1 MEIGGFN
8 ISIFPIHI
16 WYTNTKFP
24 YFQRFRKIVLFFKD
38 RYIIYTYITFIII
51 LEYK

>member
-24 YFQRFRKIVLFFKD
+24 YFKRFRKIVLFRPPSD
-38 RYIIYTYITFIII
+38 GGLMIPPRTFVDVS
-51 LEYK
+51 